1 MVDFRTLA
9 NWPEDNIW
17 LGWGGVKWGRTRKH
31 FWDPSSIRLALI
43 ETQTPASGSIG
54 THSYPILYLYKLRK
68 GKNTFMDKKIWDPK
82 NYPLWSVSKRTG
94 RYQVMVPQFRFRTW
108 RQNWKTNILGLRCAH
123 WTSYN
128 GGRSTHSSGSTTS
141 CLFYKKP
148 HNWELPSSQSRG
160 HARKLFY

>member
-17 LGWGGVKWGRTRKH
+17 LGWGGVRWGRIRKH

-68 GKNTFMDKKIWDPK
+68 GKNTFMDKKI
-82 NYPLWSVSKRTG
+82 
-94 RYQVMVPQFRFRTW
+94 
-108 RQNWKTNILGLRCAH
+108 
-123 WTSYN
+123 
-128 GGRSTHSSGSTTS
+128 
-141 CLFYKKP
+141 
-148 HNWELPSSQSRG
+148 
-160 HARKLFY
+160 